1 MTDKKEN
8 PRKKW
13 AELVAGIKGALSK
26 REEELDEAGIEKK
39 AMDIM
44 PETVDDLRNNLCTA
58 FPAMCEGEGE
68 AVAEVMQVIVDT
80 LAEAQPESDVAEE
93 RAEDGEEDKQDEEE
107 EEEKNSVVAALTQQ
121 VADMGKAY
129 NELGKAYNELAEDVS
144 EVVQLTHK
152 AFVAMDAETKSYS
165 DFEKRMADM
174 EKKIGERPRRASQ
187 SPETELDPESKLA
200 ESLKQRNLSDV
211 PEPFQEMFKPE
222 GATS

>member
-1 MTDKKEN
+1 MKLEL
-8 PRKKW
+8 RKRLWTSCPKQW
-13 AELVAGIKGALSK
+13 TTYVIISVQHFLPCVRVKGKQWQRSCRSLSILWLK
-26 REEELDEAGIEKK
+26 RNLK
-39 AMDIM
+39 AMLLKNA
-44 PETVDDLRNNLCTA
+44 PRT
-58 FPAMCEGEGE
+58 
-68 AVAEVMQVIVDT
+68 
-80 LAEAQPESDVAEE
+80 
-93 RAEDGEEDKQDEEE
+93 DKQDEEE
-107 EEEKNSVVAALTQQ
+107 EEEINSVVAALTQQ